1 MQGKE
6 KAPEQVECGGK
17 LREETESEEAYA
29 RYTSPFSKAYAKRI
43 QELKEAGDPWALGE
57 QSFSW
62 GWDLDVGII
71 LALTMLVAVASPLL
85 LALIFAFFGD

>member
-1 MQGKE
+1 MQEKE

-43 QELKEAGDPWALGE
+43 HSLPSAGVKVVHHHSQPPVELTTLH
-57 QSFSW
+57 
-62 GWDLDVGII
+62 
-71 LALTMLVAVASPLL
+71 
-85 LALIFAFFGD
+85 

>member
-1 MQGKE
+1 MQEKE
-6 KAPEQVECGGK
+6 KAPEQVGGGK

-29 RYTSPFSKAYAKRI
+29 RYFSSFSKAYAKRI
-43 QELKEAGDPWALGE
+43 QELKEAGDPWALGKL
-57 QSFSW
+57 SFSW
-62 GWDLDVGII
+62 GWDRDVDII

>member
-1 MQGKE
+1 MQEKE
-6 KAPEQVECGGK
+6 KAPEQVGGGK

-29 RYTSPFSKAYAKRI
+29 RYTSSFSKAYAKRI
-43 QELKEAGDPWALGE
+43 QELKEAGDPWALGD
-57 QSFSW
+57 QSFSR
-62 GWDLDVGII
+62 GWNLDVDII

>member
-1 MQGKE
+1 MQEKE
-6 KAPEQVECGGK
+6 KAPEQVGGGK

-29 RYTSPFSKAYAKRI
+29 RYTSSFSKAYAKRI
-43 QELKEAGDPWALGE
+43 QELKEAGDPWALRKLF
-57 QSFSW
+57 FSW
-62 GWDLDVGII
+62 GWSLDVDII

>member
-1 MQGKE
+1 MQEKE
-6 KAPEQVECGGK
+6 KAPEQVGGGK

-43 QELKEAGDPWALGE
+43 QELKEAGDPWALRKL
-57 QSFSW
+57 SFSW
-62 GWDLDVGII
+62 GWNLDVDII

>member
-1 MQGKE
+1 MQEKE
-6 KAPEQVECGGK
+6 KAPEQVGWGGK

-29 RYTSPFSKAYAKRI
+29 RYTSSFSKAYAKRI
-43 QELKEAGDPWALGE
+43 QELKEAGDPWALRKL
-57 QSFSW
+57 SFSW
-62 GWDLDVGII
+62 GWNLDVDII